1 MNDPRLNSMHLGP
14 DRRQL
19 FRFAREQLLG
29 ARGVQTCYVE
39 QGGSGAGSATLHG
52 DQDDD
57 ASLAPDYCLIDREQ
71 VYPLKIGVNTV
82 GRSSE
87 NDLVVPDAFVSRRH
101 CAILVHAS
109 HGCEL
114 HDVAS
119 KNGTFL
125 NGAKLARPTRLKCG
139 DKIRMCDRQF
149 VFLIKGQAPPLS
161 SNSQTLAQ

>member
-14 DRRQL
+14 DRREL

-29 ARGVQTCYVE
+29 ARGAQTCYFE
-39 QGGSGAGSATLHG
+39 QDNGGGSATLHG
-52 DQDDD
+52 DKDQDPALD
-57 ASLAPDYCLIDREQ
+57 LDYCLIDREH
-71 VYPLKIGVNTV
+71 VYALKVGVNTV

-109 HGCEL
+109 RGCEL

-125 NGAKLARPTRLKCG
+125 NGAKLGKPTRLKCG

-149 VFLIKGQAPPLS
+149 VFLIKGQPLPAG
-161 SNSQTLAQ
+161 SNSHTLAE